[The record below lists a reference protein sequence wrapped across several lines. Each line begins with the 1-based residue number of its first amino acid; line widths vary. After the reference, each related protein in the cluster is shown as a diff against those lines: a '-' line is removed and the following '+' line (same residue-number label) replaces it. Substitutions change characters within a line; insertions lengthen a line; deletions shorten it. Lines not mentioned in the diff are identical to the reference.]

1 MNTLFLS
8 YSTKDESR
16 VAEIRD
22 AIEAAG
28 VPCWMANRDLS
39 PGSVYDELIPT
50 VIEDAQ
56 AVAVFLSAASIASPE
71 VAKEVSLASKKRFF
85 PIRLDDVSPEDLK
98 GKLKY
103 HLSDA
108 QWVDAREDWQ
118 SAAKAVADA
127 VKTVAGQAWA
137 EGTRSAG
144 SAAQVVKEPF
154 SRKHGEKLRKT
165 IVPGA
170 SAKMNLC
177 ADFITNKYRGTGYDV
192 QMARIEAGV
201 SDGVLIQIR
210 NATTGTGRLF
220 RTATGLTSCASLK
233 LIPKGEDLEVEV
245 MVGKW
250 LDKIGA
256 VAVSMVVLWPL
267 LVTASIGAFRQKAML
282 DAVYTEAL
290 AWLSNHH

>member
-8 YSTKDESR
+8 YSSKDESR

-22 AIEAAG
+22 AIETAG

-39 PGSVYDELIPT
+39 PGSVYDEIIPT
-50 VIEDAQ
+50 VIEDAK
-56 AVAVFLSAASIASPE
+56 AVAVFLSASSISSPE
-71 VAKEVSLASKKRFF
+71 VAKEVGLASKKRFF
-85 PIRLDDVSPEDLK
+85 PIRLDDVSPEDLT

-108 QWVDAREDWQ
+108 QWVDARGDWR

-127 VKTVAGQAWA
+127 FGTVAGRAWA
-137 EGTRSAG
+137 KETRLAG
-144 SAAQVVKEPF
+144 SAAQVVKGPD
-154 SRKHGEKLRKT
+154 SRTHGENMRKT
-165 IVPGA
+165 IVSGA
-170 SAKMNLC
+170 SAKMDLC
-177 ADFITNKYRGTGYDV
+177 ADFITNKYRVTGYDV
-192 QMARIEAGV
+192 QMARIETGGA
-201 SDGVLIQIR
+201 DGALIQIR
-210 NATTGTGRLF
+210 NATTGGGRLF
-220 RTATGLTSCASLK
+220 RTVTGLTSCASLK

-245 MVGKW
+245 MAGKW

-267 LVTASIGAFRQKAML
+267 LVTASIGAFRQRALL
-282 DAVYTEAL
+282 DAVYTETL